1 MTTGI
6 EIMAWLAAAYGTALI
21 GVAYAISQ
29 FARRARVS
37 RSGAVTVADT
47 WPASEAARFHC
58 IIACSITVLAALWPL
73 GAVFV
78 VHGWSSRVLLIVVT
92 LGLMVAAFPL
102 RARLRHTPADPHGA
116 LKGESS

>member
-29 FARRARVS
+29 FARRAHVS
-37 RSGAVTVADT
+37 RTGAVTVADT

-102 RARLRHTPADPHGA
+102 WARLRHTPADPHGA